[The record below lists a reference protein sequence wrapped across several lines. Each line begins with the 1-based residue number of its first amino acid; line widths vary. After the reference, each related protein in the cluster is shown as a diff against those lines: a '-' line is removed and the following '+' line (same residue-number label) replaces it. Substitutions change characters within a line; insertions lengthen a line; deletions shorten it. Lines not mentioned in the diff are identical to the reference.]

1 MSGQKGPIH
10 LSSVNLK
17 SLIESGVHFGHRT
30 SRWHPSME
38 PYIYGKHNQ
47 IHIVDLRETLKGIIQ
62 ASHFLQRQ
70 TEAGHEVIFVGTK
83 LQARETARQQAERC
97 GMHFV
102 THRWLGGT
110 LTNFATIRSRLARL
124 EELEKMES
132 DGSINLRSK
141 KEISMLRRE
150 RRKIHRNLEGIR
162 RMTKLPGAM
171 VVVDIR
177 RDFIAV
183 REAQL
188 CGIPV
193 ISIVDTDCDPEQVDI
208 VIPGNDDAYRS
219 IEVILS
225 ALADAALAGS
235 DKLVARQEAE
245 EKKRLEDQEEERR
258 RAAER
263 TTAASESDTP
273 STRAAGGNS
282 GAAGDASKS
291 SGGSSTA
298 APGAG
303 GPKSQPA
310 ESAGS
315 STS

>member
-1 MSGQKGPIH
+1 
-10 LSSVNLK
+10 
-17 SLIESGVHFGHRT
+17 
-30 SRWHPSME
+30 ME

-47 IHIVDLRETLKGIIQ
+47 IHIVDLRETLKGVIK
-62 ASHFLQRQ
+62 ASHFLQRL

-263 TTAASESDTP
+263 TTVASESDTS
-273 STRAAGGNS
+273 STRAAAGG
-282 GAAGDASKS
+282 GDAETAGDAAKS

-298 APGAG
+298 APGAS

-315 STS
+315 SAS